1 MKLTE
6 EFKEIYQN
14 IIERDFEPLCE
25 ESFKDDLRI
34 KKTFGFIYDGIEFDF
49 EVSIIFGKL
58 ELECVFINGEM
69 VDYEIGYPIIEF
81 LT

>member
-6 EFKEIYQN
+6 EFKEIYQS
-14 IIERDFEPLCE
+14 IIEPLCE
-25 ESFKDDLRI
+25 ESFKEDLRI
-34 KKTFGFIYDGIEFDF
+34 KKTFGFVYEGIEFDF